1 MFPYISQLLEAMPL
15 CSQPLFPSW
24 KPALLRFCDHS
35 AITLTSDSSHLP
47 PLRANSLGKTL
58 MLRKIEGKR
67 RRGWQRMRWLDGI
80 TNLMDVS
87 LSKLWELMK
96 DREAWRA
103 VLHGVT
109 KSWHNFA
116 IEQQSTLKDP
126 VITLLLLLQQRDNVF
141 SNLNFICSLNS
152 LLYVKQVLGIRTLT
166 FWGALYYLPQ
176 VHSQE

>member
-1 MFPYISQLLEAMPL
+1 
-15 CSQPLFPSW
+15 
-24 KPALLRFCDHS
+24 
-35 AITLTSDSSHLP
+35 
-47 PLRANSLGKTL
+47 
-58 MLRKIEGKR
+58 
-67 RRGWQRMRWLDGI
+67 MRWLDGI

-116 IEQQSTLKDP
+116 IAQQSTLKDP